1 MNDQGLFALG
11 LGLFTTGFLGSWH
24 CAAMCGPI
32 ACLAQT
38 RGQLVAYQFGRITSY
53 TMAGALAGALGRTLF
68 HHPVWWVRAASFTLL
83 LGIVL
88 FLSLHLVLTLLSSLK
103 KSPHDSGSS
112 DKPGRFEPS
121 KKPSHLRIPGFNKLI
136 NFAFLF
142 NYSFQRL
149 QKYGARSGFGLG
161 FLSILLPCAWLY
173 TFAAGAAAT
182 QSGWAGAL
190 IMFFF
195 AVSAIPAL
203 SVAPHFFARAL
214 KGSPLKQKTLSL
226 AVLTFAA
233 IYALAAHFIS
243 S

>member
-1 MNDQGLFALG
+1 
-11 LGLFTTGFLGSWH
+11 
-24 CAAMCGPI
+24 MCGPI

-38 RGQLVAYQFGRITSY
+38 RGQLVAYQFGRITAY
-53 TMAGALAGALGRTLF
+53 TMVGALAGALGRTLF
-68 HHPVWWVRAASFTLL
+68 HHQVWWVRAASFTLL

-88 FLSLHLVLTLLSSLK
+88 FLSLQLSLTLLSSLK
-103 KSPHDSGSS
+103 EGSHDSDGSGKSGSS
-112 DKPGRFEPS
+112 DSSTKTSQF
-121 KKPSHLRIPGFNKLI
+121 RIPGFNKLI

-142 NYSFQRL
+142 NFSFQRL
-149 QKYGARSGFGLG
+149 QKYGTRSGFGLG

-203 SVAPHFFARAL
+203 SIAPQFFARAL

-226 AVLTFAA
+226 AVLIFAA
-233 IYALAAHFIS
+233 IYALAAHFIF
-243 S
+243 

>member
-1 MNDQGLFALG
+1 MNDQGLFALA

-24 CAAMCGPI
+24 CASMCGPI

-38 RGQLVAYQFGRITSY
+38 RGQLVAYQFGRITAY
-53 TMAGALAGALGRTLF
+53 TMVGALAGALGRTLF
-68 HHPVWWVRAASFTLL
+68 HHQVWWVRAASFTLL

-88 FLSLHLVLTLLSSLK
+88 FLSLQLSLTLLSSLK
-103 KSPHDSGSS
+103 EGSHDSDGSGKSGSS
-112 DKPGRFEPS
+112 DSSTKTSQF
-121 KKPSHLRIPGFNKLI
+121 RIPGFNKLI

-142 NYSFQRL
+142 NFSFQRL
-149 QKYGARSGFGLG
+149 QKYGTRSGFGLG

-203 SVAPHFFARAL
+203 SIAPQFFARAL

-226 AVLTFAA
+226 AVLIFAA
-233 IYALAAHFIS
+233 IYALAAHFIF
-243 S
+243 